1 MDAEQA
7 TIDYISRGEQILSEV
22 RKGPQADY
30 ALMRKLNGQARQL
43 KKDYGLDIED
53 LGGIALRRWEKRHA
67 KTKGLHIP
75 G

>member
-7 TIDYISRGEQILSEV
+7 TLDYISKGETILSEV
-22 RKGPQADY
+22 RKGAGADY

-53 LGGIALRRWEKRHA
+53 LGGIALRRWERIYCNA
-67 KTKGLHIP
+67 A
-75 G
+75 